1 MAATRDVSAR
11 VPTNSSRLE
20 SVFAELRDF
29 LVAAKKSVADEIRA
43 YPTPIPRCDAQ
54 FNHLYEQRLR
64 LSDALERAST
74 LSLHDDDSHELMTFL
89 AAFAASARFTEE
101 ASEQALRERVRT
113 TLSTAPLPCDRSV
126 HA

>member
-11 VPTNSSRLE
+11 APTNMSRLE

-29 LVAAKKSVADEIRA
+29 LHAAKKAVGEEIRT

-54 FNHLYEQRLR
+54 FNYLYEQRLR
-64 LSDALERAST
+64 LSDALERANT
-74 LSLHDDDSHELMTFL
+74 LAGHDDDSRELTTFL
-89 AAFAASARFTEE
+89 AAFAASPRFTEE

-113 TLSTAPLPCDRSV
+113 ALATSPLPRDLSV
-126 HA
+126 DA